1 MLIFL
6 SFFRIIDL
14 CQQIPKGITDA
25 AIQNDMPQFDTQQR
39 VMAINRLLS
48 TVSVLFLEINLSNKL
63 WAWMTQLST
72 GLTKHLSSLQTTSWE
87 AKLIQPLEIQHL
99 HNANS
104 KMAFPKDL
112 SFHLQSST
120 YILLTCLLLPNA
132 HKSYADNITITATQC
147 DIQTTKAHIQAY
159 LHTTQYTYSQHTK
172 L

>member
-1 MLIFL
+1 
-6 SFFRIIDL
+6 
-14 CQQIPKGITDA
+14 
-25 AIQNDMPQFDTQQR
+25 
-39 VMAINRLLS
+39 
-48 TVSVLFLEINLSNKL
+48 
-63 WAWMTQLST
+63 MTQLST

-159 LHTTQYTYSQHTK
+159 LHTTQYTYMLLSTYKVVTRSILEYGSTRCIYNKHCKSTSIIIHSTTHCNYLHT
-172 L
+172 